1 MEFTYQPMIENLDKK
16 HWGQCE
22 QEYIDE
28 FNSST
33 KKFTTE
39 CNDAIKQLQPGQ
51 DLFTLDPE
59 ELSKYNGADAS
70 TEKLQFFERK
80 FSEWL
85 KRTEDVL
92 NDESDSKKV

>member
-1 MEFTYQPMIENLDKK
+1 M
-16 HWGQCE
+16 
-22 QEYIDE
+22 
-28 FNSST
+28 
-33 KKFTTE
+33 
-39 CNDAIKQLQPGQ
+39 QPGQ

-59 ELSKYNGADAS
+59 ELSKYNGTDAS

-92 NDESDSKKV
+92 NDESDSKKVFKNLKNVWRIYL